1 VIGSD
6 SISHH
11 SLPIYVYG
19 DCLSII
25 NLLSPGYICF
35 HIAYNILKEQA
46 CSEVHYLS
54 EDIANSEIDMVI
66 RYSDLC
72 SPKRLKIQNV
82 RKHTQK

>member
-1 VIGSD
+1 
-6 SISHH
+6 
-11 SLPIYVYG
+11 LPIYVYG

-54 EDIANSEIDMVI
+54 EDIAE
-66 RYSDLC
+66 
-72 SPKRLKIQNV
+72 
-82 RKHTQK
+82 